1 MAIELKDVSFA
12 YPNGYVAN
20 EGLNLVIKDG
30 ELLSIVGQNG
40 AGKTTAVK
48 LMNGLNKPSKGD
60 VLVDGV
66 NTKEKSCAWISKTVG
81 YVFQNPDDQIFNSTA
96 LAEIEYMPR
105 YMKLS
110 EEEVKKRS
118 SRAIEM
124 TGISLYLKMNP
135 LDIPY
140 AIRKFVAIAA
150 IIATQPKYLILDEPT
165 AGQDKRGNEILENI
179 IKELKR
185 DGTGVIAITHDMDFV
200 AKNFPRIVAMAHKN
214 IIADGTAKEIFWNSA
229 IVEESRIKKPQIAQV
244 TERLNLPGSILF
256 REELTNALR

>member
-20 EGLNLVIKDG
+20 ENLNLLIPDG
-30 ELLSIVGQNG
+30 ELVAIVGQNG

-60 VLVDGV
+60 VFVDGV
-66 NTKEKSCAWISKTVG
+66 NTKDKSCAWISKTVG

-96 LAEIEYMPR
+96 LAEVEYMPK
-105 YMKLS
+105 YFKFP
-110 EEEVKKRS
+110 EEEIKR
-118 SRAIEM
+118 RVEKAIEL
-124 TGISLYLKMNP
+124 TGIRPYLEMNP

-150 IIATQPKYLILDEPT
+150 IIATEPRYLILDEPT

-179 IKELKR
+179 IKELKKE
-185 DGTGVIAITHDMDFV
+185 GTSVIAITHDMDFV
-200 AKNFPRIVAMAHKN
+200 AKNFPRIIAMAHKN
-214 IIADGTAKEIFWNSA
+214 IIADGTAKEIFWNPD
-229 IVEESRIKKPQIAQV
+229 IVKESKIKMPQIAEV
-244 TERLNLPGSILF
+244 AAGLGLGGNILF
-256 REELTNALR
+256 RSELTKAVR

>member
-20 EGLNLVIKDG
+20 ENLNLVIPDG
-30 ELLSIVGQNG
+30 ELLAIVGQNG

-48 LMNGLNKPSKGD
+48 LMNGLNKPTKGD

-66 NTKEKSCAWISKTVG
+66 NTKDKSCAWISKSVG

-110 EEEVKKRS
+110 EEEVKRRS
-118 SRAIEM
+118 SRAVEM
-124 TGISLYLKMNP
+124 TGISHYLKMNR

-150 IIATQPKYLILDEPT
+150 IIATEPKYLILDEPT
-165 AGQDKRGNEILENI
+165 AGQDKRGNETLENI
-179 IKELKR
+179 IRELEKE
-185 DGTGVIAITHDMDFV
+185 GTSVIAITHDMDFV

-214 IIADGTAKEIFWNSA
+214 IIADGTAREIFWNA
-229 IVEESRIKKPQIAQV
+229 DIVNESRIKKPQIAQV
-244 TERLNLPGSILF
+244 AERLNLPGNILF
-256 REELTNALR
+256 REELTKALR